1 MDLNNNFIDLHT
13 HSNKSDGSFSPSELI
28 RYAASKNL
36 AAIAL
41 SDHDTMA
48 GIKEAIKATESENIR
63 FIPAIELGAVYG
75 KKEVHILGYVF
86 DNYEAKCKAI
96 DKALKNFSDKRKQ
109 RNLEIVE
116 RLCKDNI
123 ILDFE
128 ELEKESEGSSIT
140 RVHIAKALIRKNYA
154 DSISFAFEKYLSDD
168 SKYVPEKSILV
179 KDVMDFFKQFNFY
192 TSLAH
197 PCRYKLSEADL
208 EKLIRD
214 LTKTGLDALEVYHS
228 SQQPSDSTM
237 LKKLAKKYD
246 LGISGGSDFH
256 GSNKPD
262 IDIGIGY
269 GGLRVP
275 LSVLSDMER
284 DFLAK

>member
-1 MDLNNNFIDLHT
+1 M
-13 HSNKSDGSFSPSELI
+13 
-28 RYAASKNL
+28 
-36 AAIAL
+36 
-41 SDHDTMA
+41 
-48 GIKEAIKATESENIR
+48 
-63 FIPAIELGAVYG
+63 
-75 KKEVHILGYVF
+75 
-86 DNYEAKCKAI
+86 
-96 DKALKNFSDKRKQ
+96 
-109 RNLEIVE
+109 
-116 RLCKDNI
+116 
-123 ILDFE
+123 DFE

-197 PCRYKLSEADL
+197 PCRYKLSEDDL

-214 LTKTGLDALEVYHS
+214 LTKMGLDALEVYHS